1 MKTKQRQVDSGM
13 EVHVCTKQQALF
25 NKFMSIYLQYL
36 KNENYFNPWGNI
48 WIYLKWNKF
57 N

>member
-13 EVHVCTKQQALF
+13 EVHVCTKQQAFF

-48 WIYLKWNKF
+48 
-57 N
+57 